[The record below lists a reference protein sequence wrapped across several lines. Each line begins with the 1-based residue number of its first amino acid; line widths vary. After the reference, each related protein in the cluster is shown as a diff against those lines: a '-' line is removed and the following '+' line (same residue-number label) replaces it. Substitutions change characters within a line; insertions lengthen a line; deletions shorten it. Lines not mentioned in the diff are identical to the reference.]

1 MIKKYICL
9 AILLLVLFYTGCNQ
23 RNNPP
28 GPGSTKDKASVT
40 LHDSV
45 SARDT
50 TSLNRKIKS
59 YISSA
64 NYLQAAYS
72 LNILKEIYI
81 KQYDYARGISVSKQ
95 ILRYKDLIRDRELIA
110 GTYNTIGLN
119 YWRLGI
125 LDSAVYFLKKSVAEK
140 KLIGDSLSLA
150 KTYNNLGAV
159 YWKLGDYGNYYR
171 YTLSALNIRER
182 LNDIKGVVLGL
193 NNIGMIYQRLK
204 YYDMA
209 KENSLRAL
217 ALSDSIKFKEGQEY
231 SRKRLGS
238 LYLELNDLKTAEKY
252 INQAA
257 TLLQARGDKSAV
269 PMVYCDLGRIRELK
283 KDYSGAR
290 GYFDKSYQISLG
302 IKDKFLQSFSL
313 MNIAH
318 IDIIQNR
325 YPDAL
330 EKLNKARI
338 LALEGRYTLILKDI
352 NMHLSSVY
360 MAIGDKEKALLYL
373 NEHLVLKDSL
383 LNTMLV
389 NSIGEM
395 RIRYMIEASKERQ
408 LLLQKEVEAK
418 SSVNIFLLITI
429 SILLVSFS
437 AIFYFYTK
445 QRKLGRL
452 LERNNAE
459 IASVNDI
466 LKRKNSELTE
476 ANNTKHKLFS
486 IIAHDLKN
494 PFTSILGYAYLIKE
508 TSVKIGNEELISF
521 TDNLLSS
528 SQRLVSLIANLT
540 GWAQLQ
546 KNEISV
552 NPRKFDICRLTEEIV
567 KEVSLNAEL
576 KQIDVKNELNE
587 SAEVYADHEMISTV
601 IRNILSNAI
610 KFTPKDGNIC
620 VSGCANDRFYDI
632 VIRDSGVGMTDEKI
646 RNILAGD
653 KMSSDTGTENEMGTG
668 LGLSISRDFLL
679 SNKGVLNIRSEIDK
693 GSEFIISIPFSAN

>member
-1 MIKKYICL
+1 MIQKYICL
-9 AILLLVLFYTGCNQ
+9 AILLLPIIYTGCNQ
-23 RNNPP
+23 ENNSPES
-28 GPGSTKDKASVT
+28 GRKNNKGSTA

-45 SARDT
+45 SVRDT

-81 KQYDYARGISVSKQ
+81 KQYDYARGIAISKQ
-95 ILRYKDLIRDRELIA
+95 ILRYKDYISDRKMIA

-125 LDSAVYFLKKSVAEK
+125 LDSAVCFLNKSVTENK
-140 KLIGDSLSLA
+140 QTGDSLALA

-182 LNDIKGVVLGL
+182 LNDMKGVVLGL

-204 YYDMA
+204 YFDMA
-209 KENSLRAL
+209 EENSLRAMV
-217 ALSDSIKFKEGQEY
+217 LSDSIKYEEGREY

-257 TLLQARGDKSAV
+257 SLLQKRGDKGAM
-269 PMVYCDLGRIRELK
+269 PMVYCDLGRICELK

-290 GYFDKSYQISLG
+290 GYFEKSYQISLG

-313 MNIAH
+313 MNIGH
-318 IDIIQNR
+318 IELIQNK
-325 YPDAL
+325 YSDAID
-330 EKLNKARI
+330 KLNKARE
-338 LALEGRYTLILKDI
+338 LAVNGRYTLILKDI

-360 MAIGDKEKALLYL
+360 RAIGDKEKALLFL

-418 SSVNIFLLITI
+418 SSMNIFLLITI

-437 AIFYFYTK
+437 AIIYFYTR
-445 QRKLGRL
+445 QRKLGKL
-452 LERNNAE
+452 LEKNNAE

-508 TSVKIGNEELISF
+508 TSVRIRNEELISF

-552 NPRKFDICRLTEEIV
+552 NPRKFDVCRLTEEIV
-567 KEVSLNAEL
+567 KETSLNAEL
-576 KQIDVKNELNE
+576 KQIDVNNELKGPV
-587 SAEVYADHEMISTV
+587 EVYADREMISTV

-610 KFTPKDGNIC
+610 KFTPMDGNIC
-620 VSGCANDRFYDI
+620 VSGSANDKCFDI
-632 VIRDSGVGMTDEKI
+632 VIKDSGVGMTDEKI
-646 RNILAGD
+646 RKILAGD

-668 LGLSISRDFLL
+668 LGLSISREFLL
-679 SNKGVLNIRSEIDK
+679 SNGGSLNIRSEIDK
-693 GSEFIISIPFSAN
+693 GSEFIVSVPFSAN

>member
-28 GPGSTKDKASVT
+28 GSGSTKDKASVT